1 MPSAVMCNE
10 ILMKKIDV
18 QSFILKLEDVFDT
31 VDRGTVRP
39 EVKFRDLADWTSLN
53 AMVLVALFETEFDRP
68 VSFDQLRQ
76 CETIQDL
83 YNLI

>member
-1 MPSAVMCNE
+1 ME
-10 ILMKKIDV
+10 KIDV
-18 QSFILKLEDVFDT
+18 QSFIVKLEDVFDT
-31 VDRGTVRP
+31 IDKGILTP
-39 EVKFRDLADWTSLN
+39 DTKFRDLADWTSLN

-68 VSFDQLRQ
+68 LSFDQLRQ